1 MKEEE
6 ELLLVQERRQR
17 EKRKWEL
24 DQEEHNKKMCLYDA
38 VLDLI
43 QVGSFGHNIISKVSV
58 RTVSVWAQQT
68 AFVAVL
74 CVLHHSLTFY
84 LVEIHIFYVVTEH
97 STRIIEEEA

>member
-43 QVGSFGHNIISKVSV
+43 QVGSFGHNIISRVSV
-58 RTVSVWAQQT
+58 RNSFCLGATN
-68 AFVAVL
+68 
-74 CVLHHSLTFY
+74 
-84 LVEIHIFYVVTEH
+84 
-97 STRIIEEEA
+97 RICCGIVRIAS